1 MAFHFGRTYKSTYEM
16 TSNYREQ
23 DFYEPFDDSIWY
35 ASLEGCGNYTGTT
48 REKEFYKSGYK
59 GRLNTY
65 YYIYLLCLGQY
76 YSLLQLAQEVSTL
89 PTYEKTY
96 SRRNNVLEKMMD
108 KIHIF
113 KFYAA

>member
-1 MAFHFGRTYKSTYEM
+1 
-16 TSNYREQ
+16 
-23 DFYEPFDDSIWY
+23 
-35 ASLEGCGNYTGTT
+35 
-48 REKEFYKSGYK
+48 
-59 GRLNTY
+59 
-65 YYIYLLCLGQY
+65 LLCLGQY

-89 PTYEKTY
+89 PTDEKTY